1 MAAKVL
7 NIEVGKRIVKI
18 CVSEKKGKNYTVSES
33 FIFPTPEG
41 SVLDGQVIS
50 EVTLGDKLMGELS
63 NRNIKATEVYFSV
76 SSTKIASRE
85 VTMPAVKDDQIKSIV
100 ETNASD
106 YLPIDVSRYALDAIL
121 LERTDEEC
129 RVLVIAVPNIIIE
142 SYIALADYTG
152 LVIKA
157 LDFGGNST
165 YQVLKSVTGEG
176 VNMYVNVDTDYS
188 SVTFVE
194 EGQLLL
200 QRFLPVGG
208 DDLITNYMM
217 HKEMEDREYL
227 LALEQLNE
235 TAADIAPTVHA
246 MRKKDDDEHESEEA
260 VVEEDAS
267 AYGVESDSD
276 SVSEGG
282 AYDSGYGYS
291 YGESSGDSDDSGD
304 SGESDE
310 APAETPEEAPAPAP
324 DPWGDEPMREVHPV
338 KDDFPDL
345 EDQLTRIVGGIIRS
359 VDFFG
364 GSYTD
369 KQIEKIILTGSCGH
383 IRGLKTKIFELLGA
397 DTYWLEEVK
406 EIKSL
411 ANSVDD
417 IAVFINC
424 LGSRVAPLDL
434 LPADYKAR
442 TGKKKKGGINGDN
455 FGIITV
461 ALCALVA
468 LALSGYMIG
477 SNLYKKSQ
485 LDKVNAQIDQLAYAE
500 KEYQDY
506 VLYKAG
512 DSDLQ
517 TFVDGSITHNKDAVA
532 FLEEM
537 ESKMPSEISI
547 LTANFSNDGVSLNIT
562 VPDFE
567 EAANVIRQF
576 RSFESLDIIDVSAI
590 AKSVDGESGGSTAS
604 FSLSARY
611 PIVVE
616 TTKAPETTAEAE

>member
-18 CVSEKKGKNYTVSES
+18 CVSEKKGKNYTVSDS

-63 NRNIKATEVYFSV
+63 NRNIKANEVYFSA
-76 SSTKIASRE
+76 SSTKIATRE

-129 RVLVIAVPNIIIE
+129 RVLVVAVPNIIIE

-157 LDFGGNST
+157 IDFGGNST
-165 YQVLKSVTGEG
+165 YQVLKNVSGEG
-176 VNMYVNVDTDYS
+176 VSMYVNVDTDSS

-194 EGQLLL
+194 DGRLLL

-208 DDLITNYMM
+208 DDMISRYMM
-217 HKEMEDREYL
+217 HKEMEDREFL
-227 LALEQLNE
+227 QALEALNE
-235 TAADIAPTVHA
+235 TSADIAPTVHA
-246 MRKKDDDEHESEEA
+246 MRKKNDDDHESDEA

-276 SVSEGG
+276 PLPEGG
-282 AYDSGYGYS
+282 ADDSGYG
-291 YGESSGDSDDSGD
+291 DSGD
-304 SGESDE
+304 ETGEAPE
-310 APAETPEEAPAPAP
+310 APAEAPEEAPAPAP
-324 DPWGDEPMREVHPV
+324 DPWGDEPVREVHSV

-345 EDQLTRIVGGIIRS
+345 DDQLTRIVGGIIRS

-383 IRGLKTKIFELLGA
+383 LRGLKTRLFEYLGA

-477 SNLYKKSQ
+477 MNLYKKSQ

-506 VLYKAG
+506 VLYKSG
-512 DSDLQ
+512 DTDLQ
-517 TFVDGSITHNKDAVA
+517 AFVDGSITHNKDAVA

-537 ESKMPSEISI
+537 ESKMPSEITV

-576 RSFESLDIIDVSAI
+576 RSFESLEVIDVSAI
-590 AKSVDGESGGSTAS
+590 AKSTDGESGGSTAS

-611 PIVVE
+611 PVVVE
-616 TTKAPETTAEAE
+616 TTTAPETTTEAQAE